1 MRFFGAAQT
10 RTFDCVELSDGPNGP
25 ERLTRAQF
33 EALPIDRRVRA
44 ILGNRLRF
52 FRGEAEV
59 SVREALDE
67 R

>member
-1 MRFFGAAQT
+1 MRFFGAERV
-10 RTFDCVELSDGPNGP
+10 RTFDRVELSDGPNGP
-25 ERLTRAQF
+25 EKLTRTQF

-52 FRGEAEV
+52 FRGDVEV

-67 R
+67 